1 MNGDR
6 RPLPGP
12 PGTLRAVEVVQIAE
26 LVPVL
31 SDDDWVAAAFTPEE
45 LASVGRG
52 TTRAG
57 GPAARAAEALSA
69 RVAAKRAVLST
80 LARAGRRG
88 SGEREPEVL
97 RSVELLRGPDG
108 RPTAR
113 VAAAPGQWEVAVSL
127 SHDGGL
133 AGALAV
139 VGGNGPGGGEPGRGG
154 PGGDDPGGREP
165 RGDR

>member
-1 MNGDR
+1 MTGDR
-6 RPLPGP
+6 PARSDPRGAA
-12 PGTLRAVEVVQIAE
+12 RAVEVVRTAE

-31 SDDDWVAAAFTPEE
+31 SDHDWVAAAFTEEE
-45 LASVGRG
+45 LAPLAGDAGRG
-52 TTRAG
+52 
-57 GPAARAAEALSA
+57 PAPSPQVADALAA
-69 RVAAKRAVLST
+69 RVAAKRAVLAA

-97 RSVELLRGPDG
+97 RSVEVLRGPDG

-113 VAAAPGQWEVAVSL
+113 VHPDAGSWEVAVSL

-139 VGGNGPGGGEPGRGG
+139 VGRGPRPAG
-154 PGGDDPGGREP
+154 
-165 RGDR
+165 